1 MSGFI
6 PPLVPSDETL
16 REVNELTSK
25 LLPIPEG
32 AYRKGE
38 QWVKGEANPAF
49 TASWKEDLEIVGSQ
63 IKADTKVPGRYIVNL
78 RTKPLRMDASGK
90 TFWMSYYLDPE
101 ELRRVGKA
109 PEAKAKAAKMTQM
122 SSGKL
127 NEILRALGVE
137 AHGKGVDYTQY
148 FHSENGAEPPVVGQK
163 VTAAIYHK
171 WSERMG
177 DWQQEADAGKG
188 RVTFTKCEGVI

>member
-6 PPLVPSDETL
+6 PPLVPSDEAL

-32 AYRKGE
+32 AYTKGE
-38 QWVKGEANPAF
+38 QYKDGEQNKAF
-49 TASWKEDLEIVGSQ
+49 TASWKEDLEIAGSQ
-63 IKADTKVPGRYIVNL
+63 IKQDTKVPGRFIVNL
-78 RTKPLRMDASGK
+78 RTKPLRMDAAGK
-90 TFWMSYYLDPE
+90 TFWMSFYLDPE
-101 ELRRVGKA
+101 EVRRVGKA
-109 PEAKAKAAKMTQM
+109 PEAKAKASTMTKMSM
-122 SSGKL
+122 GKL

-148 FHSENGAEPPVVGQK
+148 FHSENGTEPPVVGQK
-163 VTAAIYHK
+163 LTAVVFHH

-177 DWQQEADAGKG
+177 DWTQEADAGKG
-188 RVTFTKCEGVI
+188 RTTFTKCEGPI